1 MPDLYIS
8 KPPPL
13 HQDTHTL
20 EDQRQDS
27 RRQAL
32 SSSDLKHQDHDQLT
46 STSRTREQDWSSQP
60 RDCSRAKTSFRDQD
74 QVLKRRDHDKG
85 TVRSTRNRKGKLT
98 NHTNL
103 NLALICYESTPQY
116 RDHTRTGTRVSKQ
129 QPKDHVPQRHGY
141 GQGTVLDSKI
151 VKGKS
156 PNQANLNS
164 TLSCYEIAPQHQEL
178 TRTGTYIS
186 KLQPNDQVTQR
197 RRHGQG
203 TVPVIRIKKG
213 KITNLTNL
221 NSAFLCH
228 ETAPQYQVLTRTGIR
243 INKQQPNPTNSN
255 PGKYTNPLWSNS
267 LQIYYCYHTN
277 SQTRKYRP
285 QKLAGA
291 FPVRVVL
298 CIF

>member
-8 KPPPL
+8 KPPPS

-20 EDQRQDS
+20 EDQGQYSHPR
-27 RRQAL
+27 AL
-32 SSSDLKHQDHDQLT
+32 SSSDPKHQDHDQLT
-46 STSRTREQDWSSQP
+46 TTSKTREQDWSSQP
-60 RDCSRAKTSFRDQD
+60 RDHSRAKASFRDQD
-74 QVLKRRDHDKG
+74 QVPKRRDHGKG
-85 TVRSTRNRKGKLT
+85 TVCSTRNKKGKLT

-103 NLALICYESTPQY
+103 NSALIYYESAPQY
-116 RDHTRTGTRVSKQ
+116 QDHTRTRTRISKQ
-129 QPKDHVPQRHGY
+129 QLNDQVLQRRGY
-141 GQGTVLDSKI
+141 GQGTILNSKI

-164 TLSCYEIAPQHQEL
+164 AFPCYEFAPQHQEL
-178 TRTGTYIS
+178 MRTGTRIS
-186 KLQPNDQVTQR
+186 KQQPNDQVTQR

-203 TVPVIRIKKG
+203 TVPDIRIKKG

-228 ETAPQYQVLTRTGIR
+228 ETAPQYQELTRTGIR

-255 PGKYTNPLWSNS
+255 SSKYTNPSWSNS
-267 LQIYYCYHTN
+267 LQISYCYHTD
-277 SQTRKYRP
+277 TRLENTDHK
-285 QKLAGA
+285 KLARA
-291 FPVRVVL
+291 LPVRVVL